1 MQAVLREAE
10 SRGPSLPSLAG
21 TRALRVSTR
30 SAFPDLLLT
39 VGLLLTAT
47 FGSSAAAAVADPERT
62 DALTPRAVVAQTLDE
77 VLAVLKNA
85 DLAGAERKER
95 IEQIAYAHF
104 DFLTMSKLVLA
115 RNWRRL
121 SDDQKDVFIREF
133 KVLLSRS
140 YGSRLDR
147 WGDEKFEIGS
157 ERVEPRGDVTVKTQ
171 IVGGGFDG
179 TEIAYRLRKS
189 KTGQW
194 RAIDVV
200 AEGVSLLSSYRSQ
213 FRDAMANSGPE
224 GLIEQMKQKNARPVE
239 EDDATQTAEGGA

>member
-1 MQAVLREAE
+1 MQAVPTTVEPRRP
-10 SRGPSLPSLAG
+10 SRFSR
-21 TRALRVSTR
+21 TRRPTLRVRTR
-30 SAFPDLLLT
+30 SALM
-39 VGLLLTAT
+39 GLLLTAM
-47 FGSSAAAAVADPERT
+47 FWASGAAAVADPQGT
-62 DALTPRAVVAQTLDE
+62 GAQTPRDVVAQTLDE
-77 VLAVLKNA
+77 VLAVLTDSA
-85 DLAGAERKER
+85 LDGAQRKHL
-95 IEQIAYAHF
+95 IEEIAYAHF
-104 DFLTMSKLVLA
+104 DFVTMSKLVLA

-121 SDDQKDVFIREF
+121 SDDQRDVFIREF

-147 WGDEKFEIGS
+147 WGDEKFEIGV

-189 KTGQW
+189 KSGQW

-200 AEGVSLLSSYRSQ
+200 AEGVSLLSSYRTQ
-213 FRDAMANSGPE
+213 FRDAMSSSGPE